1 MACSL
6 GSPTTRKPS
15 RWMPLMRFG
24 PLMSSR
30 AITRR
35 CRWPISG
42 PAAEDGVSQ
51 FPLAAFLPPQVRRTE
66 GVGQL
71 HEVGTVHRRRLEH
84 LRGLREFLGRDAEVA
99 EDFVG
104 EALRELAVVA
114 PHQGDA
120 LVARDV
126 AGADLLR
133 RIVGCAANAEL
144 GEGRV
149 VVEVVD
155 AIVDAVVLAVGAGR

>member
-6 GSPTTRKPS
+6 GSPTTRRPS

-30 AITRR
+30 AIRRR

-42 PAAEDGVSQ
+42 SAAEDGVSQ
-51 FPLAAFLPPQVRRTE
+51 LPLAALLLPQVRRAE

-71 HEVGTVHRRRLEH
+71 HEVRAVHGRRLEH
-84 LRGLREFLGRDAEVA
+84 LGGLGELLGRDAEVA
-99 EDFVG
+99 KDFIG
-104 EALRELAVVA
+104 EALGKLAVVA
-114 PHQGDA
+114 PHQGHTF
-120 LVARDV
+120 VARDV

-133 RIVGCAANAEL
+133 RIVGRATDAEL
-144 GEGRV
+144 HE
-149 VVEVVD
+149 
-155 AIVDAVVLAVGAGR
+155 